1 MLNDKAMKQ
10 YLHLILLLLPLAG
23 ISQELNCS
31 VRVNAQKLQTV
42 DPAVFE
48 TLEQT
53 ITEFMNNTK
62 WTDDIFNTQE
72 RIDCNILLTIQEELS
87 PTSFK
92 ADLAIQASRP
102 VYNSNYITATINHV
116 DKDVTF
122 EYEQYQPVLFSRNT
136 FNDNLSAIL
145 SFYAYVILGFDY
157 DSFSLY
163 GGEPYF
169 QIAQEII
176 NTVPSSASATY
187 KGWRSIDGNR
197 NRFWIVE
204 NLLSPRVRP
213 LRQTWYEFHRHG
225 LDVMAQDPAAGRAVI
240 AKSLEEVLKVNQS
253 YPNSMIVQMFN
264 NTKSQEIVEIFKGG
278 TQSEKQQVIQVMS
291 RIDATNAGEYR
302 SIR

>member
-1 MLNDKAMKQ
+1 MKS
-10 YLHLILLLLPLAG
+10 YLSLIFLLLPLMGTA
-23 ISQELNCS
+23 QELNCS
-31 VRVNAQKLQTV
+31 VRVNIQKLQTV
-42 DPAVFE
+42 DPSVFE

-62 WTDDIFNTQE
+62 WTDDVFNIEE
-72 RIDCNILLTIQEELS
+72 RINCNILLTVQEELS

-102 VYNSNYITATINHV
+102 VYNSNYITATLNHV

-136 FNDNLSAIL
+136 FNDNLSAVL
-145 SFYAYVILGFDY
+145 SFYAYVILGLDY

-169 QIAQEII
+169 QAAQEII
-176 NTVPSSASATY
+176 NTVPSSAAAAF

-197 NRFWIVE
+197 NRFWIAE
-204 NLLSPRVRP
+204 NLLSPRVRS
-213 LRQTWYEFHRHG
+213 LRQSWYEFHRHG
-225 LDVMAQDPAAGRAVI
+225 LDMMVEDPVAGRAVI
-240 AKSLEEVLKVNQS
+240 AKSLEELLKVNQS
-253 YPNSMIVQMFN
+253 YPNSMIIQMFN
-264 NTKSQEIVEIFKGG
+264 NTKSNEIVEIFKGG
-278 TQSEKQQVIQVMS
+278 SANEKQQVIQVMS
-291 RIDATNAGEYR
+291 RIDATNASDYR